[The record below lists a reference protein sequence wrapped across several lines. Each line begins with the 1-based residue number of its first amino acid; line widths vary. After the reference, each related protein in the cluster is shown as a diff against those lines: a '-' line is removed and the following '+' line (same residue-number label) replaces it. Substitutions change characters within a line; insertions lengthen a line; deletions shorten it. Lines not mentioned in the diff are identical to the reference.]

1 MLFDFPIKQIIEVTS
16 GSSCHL
22 LLDLGFG
29 ISHDIHVKLSNIDT
43 PDTKGISKNAGLIA
57 KETLEK
63 WLKSK
68 KNLYLCSKKWDRH
81 SGKVTGSIYVD
92 GNRKNTAS
100 DFMLKKELAKIYD
113 GDKKF
118 PWSEEDFRK
127 IEGMK

>member
-1 MLFDFPIKQIIEVTS
+1 MFFDFPIKQIIKVTS
-16 GSSCHL
+16 GNTCHL

-57 KETLEK
+57 KNALEE
-63 WLKSK
+63 WLKGN

-81 SGKVTGSIYVD
+81 TGKVIGSIYVD
-92 GNRKNTAS
+92 GQRENTAS
-100 DFMLKKELAKIYD
+100 AFLLKKEIAKHYD

-127 IEGMK
+127 IEVMR